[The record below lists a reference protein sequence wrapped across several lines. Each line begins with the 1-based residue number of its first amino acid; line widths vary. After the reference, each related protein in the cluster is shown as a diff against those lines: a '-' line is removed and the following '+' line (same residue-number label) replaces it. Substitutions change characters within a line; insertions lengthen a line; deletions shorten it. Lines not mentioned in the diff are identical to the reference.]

1 MYYLKWKNES
11 FDLILC
17 PYNYVIKHLRREFMD
32 EQPECKGITRQRF
45 ELSELERLSGVKRL
59 EQSY

>member
-32 EQPECKGITRQRF
+32 DKPIELGITRQRLN
-45 ELSELERLSGVKRL
+45 ELNWKE
-59 EQSY
+59 

>member
-11 FDLILC
+11 LDLILC

-32 EQPECKGITRQRF
+32 DKPIELGITRQRLN
-45 ELSELERLSGVKRL
+45 ELNWKE
-59 EQSY
+59 